1 MNKKIKKIFEKMDDG
16 TQESI
21 KVLINHLSQKKYQKL
36 TDDTI
41 ESQDDDWMADNL
53 AICVDDLN
61 IVSKKLCNIIFE
73 KDLTGNLIISCT
85 NVSIGRIVW
94 EYICWILAGK
104 PIEYKYEK

>member
-1 MNKKIKKIFEKMDDG
+1 MNKKIKKIFEKMDDE

-61 IVSKKLCNIIFE
+61 IVSKKKCNLIFE
-73 KDLTGNLIISCT
+73 KDWTGNLISCT
-85 NVSIGRIVW
+85 NTTIGRIVW

-104 PIEYKYEK
+104 PKEYKYEK